1 MSSLDPLQLY
11 VQKNTKFALLNWVST
26 QIYVRWYMAS
36 FDLRWLGNF
45 SEYGIQS
52 QYKAYCIFS
61 ETFVKTGIPWNI
73 NE

>member
-11 VQKNTKFALLNWVST
+11 VSS
-26 QIYVRWYMAS
+26 QIYVRWHMAS

-61 ETFVKTGIPWNI
+61 ESLSKQEYLET
-73 NE
+73 